1 VTRSVRFRFFVIA
14 KDESLCAL
22 SCKTLDDM
30 TSRAGRCALP
40 HYSGT
45 ELRIAQV
52 RVENI
57 GKAPT
62 RMLDVL
68 CSTLPINA
76 KGFVDHDASD
86 VRASDAFA
94 AFLRGTSRPT
104 RAQAWSPSPKQRA
117 AMREAALGRCRL
129 PYFRI
134 SASL

>member
-1 VTRSVRFRFFVIA
+1 VTRSVRFRFFVLA
-14 KDESLCAL
+14 KDESFYAL

-30 TSRAGRCALP
+30 TSRAISCALP
-40 HYSGT
+40 DYSGT

-57 GKAPT
+57 GKTPT

-68 CSTLPINA
+68 CSTLPVNA
-76 KGFVDHDASD
+76 QGFVDHDTSD
-86 VRASDAFA
+86 ARASDAFA
-94 AFLRGTSRPT
+94 AVLRGASRAT

-117 AMREAALGRCRL
+117 ALREAALGRCRL